1 MEATSNQ
8 ESIARISSVFN
19 TVENFEDQG
28 NQSYVHD
35 KNGSIFESI
44 LKYELGQTEFPEISF
59 ADFER
64 HFFVLPDSFKNSYE
78 KLKLALKSVD
88 YIFIHSYGKNGKSTF
103 INYVQN
109 KLYKDTFASDI
120 IPSDDIEVLK
130 KYNIERPI
138 YDFKH
143 DSKIQISRKLKYL
156 VEQFFQR
163 SFNRFN
169 DTTKRLNNSTCKH
182 PLFLLA
188 DSIIGEYEVA
198 KQKKKS
204 LNLKIESRALVKVC
218 QLLCSIN
225 FNDYNNGNNGAIDII
240 EKISSCY
247 SEIIPFSEND
257 KLRWTIDFYYFCFNV
272 LLISKI
278 HIAARIGS
286 TDPVVFTFDN
296 LDDVYTFM
304 PEEVALSYTNKLV
317 SSFNNLKSS
326 FPESFKVIKKIGQRE
341 LAFSQKAKFV
351 FIYRTSNFLS
361 TLSIRLNQSDS
372 INSRLPNQRE
382 EHIQLSTVKSSVG
395 ILKKRLSLYME
406 VCQYL
411 GIAEQYISGKALIL
425 EAILKVLH
433 EDNTDENVETDESF
447 EMKSVNNFDML
458 FRLWNGNKLE
468 FIKELMEMDFSI
480 VCNSI
485 LTSSESSKRVKIEL
499 YFSYILNH
507 FYNKT
512 IKNNAL
518 ERSINTAFND
528 FSNKI
533 EDPRPSLSRLFF
545 SYIYFYRSQSKT
557 HENHNNSYSKGV
569 QLRDFIN
576 HVKDLENNNNCLYSS
591 EEIETFLLDTFSFP
605 VDHWGNFY
613 NCCSQTK
620 AEFGTSGEHYKW
632 LDDLHNVIYDRA
644 TPKNVSVFYRDAAF
658 YFILYLRRSF
668 EYFAFAEYLRRSK
681 SSMKEYLPVSEQVL
695 KYLTIDD
702 SNSAGFDSLKSR
714 LLRIRERIEKLCN
727 YTVDFYLNMTPPM
740 SLDQFLNSHWNIE
753 RQLYHENL
761 ISKIIDYLN
770 SLDKWIDRENFS
782 SSYFRALSI
791 NNEDKNFKFQ
801 RNKLRILLL
810 TEVVSYCN
818 MNEEL
823 FTKITFNQESSH
835 LQTPSSMTNTNKSLQ
850 SLLKEAEIKI
860 KKLIRNDSKLK

>member
-1 MEATSNQ
+1 MEKTPNL

-28 NQSYVHD
+28 SQSYVHD
-35 KNGSIFESI
+35 KNGTIFESI
-44 LKYELGQTEFPEISF
+44 LKYELGQAEFPEISF
-59 ADFER
+59 TDFES
-64 HFFVLPDSFKNSYE
+64 HFFVLPQSFKNSYE

-88 YIFIHSYGKNGKSTF
+88 YVFIHSYGKNGKSTF

-109 KLYKDTFASDI
+109 KLYKETSVSDI
-120 IPSDDIEVLK
+120 IPSDDVEVLK

-143 DSKIQISRKLKYL
+143 DSKIQITSKLKYL

-182 PLFLLA
+182 PLFLLS

-204 LNLKIESRALVKVC
+204 LNLKIESRALVNVC
-218 QLLCSIN
+218 QLLNNIEFSDYIN
-225 FNDYNNGNNGAIDII
+225 RNNGAIDII
-240 EKISSCY
+240 DKISSCY
-247 SEIIPFSEND
+247 SEIIPFSETN

-286 TDPVVFTFDN
+286 TNPVVFTFDN

-326 FPESFKVIKKIGQRE
+326 FPESFKVIKKIGQRD

-361 TLSIRLNQSDS
+361 TLSIRLSQSDS

-406 VCQYL
+406 VCEYL
-411 GIAEQYISGKALIL
+411 GIAEEYISGKALIL
-425 EAILKVLH
+425 EAILEVLNDD
-433 EDNTDENVETDESF
+433 ETDENEEVGESI
-447 EMKSVNNFDML
+447 ELKSVNNFDML

-485 LTSSESSKRVKIEL
+485 LTSPASSKRVKIEL

-533 EDPRPSLSRLFF
+533 EDSRPSLSRLFF
-545 SYIYFYRSQSKT
+545 SYIYFYRSQSKS

-576 HVKDLENNNNCLYSS
+576 HIKDLENNNNSLYSS

-620 AEFGTSGEHYKW
+620 AQFGTSGEHYKW

-681 SSMKEYLPVSEQVL
+681 SSTKDYIPVSEQII
-695 KYLTIDD
+695 KYLTIND
-702 SNSAGFDSLKSR
+702 SNNARFDSLKSR
-714 LLRIRERIEKLCN
+714 LIRIRERIKKLCN
-727 YTVDFYLNMTPPM
+727 YTVEFYHNMTP
-740 SLDQFLNSHWNIE
+740 SLSLEQFLNSHWNIE
-753 RQLYHENL
+753 GQLYHENL

-782 SSYFRALSI
+782 SSYFSSLRI
-791 NNEDKNFKFQ
+791 NIEDKNYKIQ
-801 RNKLRILLL
+801 KNKLRILLL
-810 TEVVSYCN
+810 TEVVAYCN
-818 MNEEL
+818 LNKEL
-823 FTKITFNQESSH
+823 FVKITLKEESSRV
-835 LQTPSSMTNTNKSLQ
+835 QIPNSMAKTNKSLQ
-850 SLLKEAEIKI
+850 SLLKEAETKI
-860 KKLIRNDSKLK
+860 IKLIKNVPKSK